1 MEKHFTVTTYI
12 LKEIPKQVLLLFHS
26 KLQKWLPPGGHLE
39 ENETPPEC
47 AKREA
52 LEETGLE
59 IELIKQENVWVN
71 CWNAVSFE
79 RHYLCLLEHVPPHK
93 DTGAHQH
100 IDLIYLAHPVG
111 GSKIE
116 SDLLRWFTLEEVLGL
131 SKDEEIFG
139 ETQQTIQHILSR

>member
-1 MEKHFTVTTYI
+1 MIEKHFTATTYI
-12 LKEIPKQVLLLFHS
+12 LKEKQVLLLFHP

-71 CWNAVSFE
+71 CWNAASFE
-79 RHYLCLLEHVPPHK
+79 RPYLCLLEHVPPHK
-93 DTGAHQH
+93 DKEAHQH

-111 GSKIE
+111 GTQFE

-131 SKDEEIFG
+131 TKDEEIFG
-139 ETQQTIQHILSR
+139 ETQQTIQHILTR